1 MVQPLSIIDLYSL
14 RFCFSSSFCY
24 VQLALASYP
33 YIRLK
38 PSSDEQS
45 IPDRSERKTSMEFFG
60 ELLVEFLTGLADF
73 AETKHLPLE
82 FAIGLVG

>member
-1 MVQPLSIIDLYSL
+1 M
-14 RFCFSSSFCY
+14 
-24 VQLALASYP
+24 
-33 YIRLK
+33 RLK

-45 IPDRSERKTSMEFFG
+45 ITDRSERKTSIEFFG

-82 FAIGLVG
+82 FAIG